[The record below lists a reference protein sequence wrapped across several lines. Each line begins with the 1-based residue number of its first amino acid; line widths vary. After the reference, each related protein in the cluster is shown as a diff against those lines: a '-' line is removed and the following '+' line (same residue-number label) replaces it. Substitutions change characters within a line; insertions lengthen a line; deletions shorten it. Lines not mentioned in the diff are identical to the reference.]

1 MPRDIDT
8 EGGEYI
14 SLQIT
19 VNGNLVFQRDCVLT
33 KVRPN
38 GNRRYKV
45 DDTDFFTLNPRNGP
59 PNRNLYAGIG
69 KRLLENKRNRRRPGD
84 PQDDGRP
91 DPRPPKPKAKAKAA
105 SSRNR
110 RR

>member
-14 SLQIT
+14 SLQIK

-45 DDTDFFTLNPRNGP
+45 DDSDFFTLNPRVVR
-59 PNRNLYAGIG
+59 PNRDLYASIG
-69 KRLLENKRNRRRPGD
+69 KRLLEPKRNRRRPGD
-84 PQDDGRP
+84 PADNGRP
-91 DPRPPKPKAKAKAA
+91 DPRPKAKAA
-105 SSRNR
+105 VSRNSR
-110 RR
+110 R